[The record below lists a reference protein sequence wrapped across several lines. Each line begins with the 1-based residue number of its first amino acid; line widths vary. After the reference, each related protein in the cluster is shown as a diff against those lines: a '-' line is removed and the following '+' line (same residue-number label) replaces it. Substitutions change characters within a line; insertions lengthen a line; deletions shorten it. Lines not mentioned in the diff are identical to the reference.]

1 MGTSKSQMLQS
12 LPIYGKDIVIRAWNH
27 ADLDEIA
34 KWPGYPF
41 PYEPFNSSL
50 SNMNGQEKDQYFRKR
65 EDNPDRITLVID
77 HTTQRTIGYL
87 ALICIDWGKQT
98 IGNMG
103 FRIHPSWCDKGIGSL
118 VIKRVSSWCIE
129 GGISILRLDVAASNA
144 RAIRCYEKAGYV
156 KTAEFWRDDEGL
168 KSIDVNQPKYDFLR
182 PHVRFDKNIH
192 QLRFWWM
199 ELRNNT

>member
-1 MGTSKSQMLQS
+1 MILSRQRMIES
-12 LPIYGKDIVIRAWNH
+12 LPICKQDILIRAWKRI
-27 ADLDEIA
+27 DLDEMA

-41 PYEPFNSSL
+41 PYQPFNSSL
-50 SNMNGQEKDQYFRKR
+50 RNMDSQEKDQYFSKR
-65 EDNPDRITLVID
+65 EHNPDRITLIID
-77 HTTQRTIGYL
+77 HQNQRIIGYL
-87 ALICIDWGKQT
+87 ALVDINWGSQE

-118 VIKRVSSWCIE
+118 IIKAVSGWCIE
-129 GGISILRLDVAASNA
+129 GGIRTLRLDVAASNT